1 MGNVPEGGLS
11 IDIGAPSTVGKGERV
26 PTNVDC
32 ATPAAIN
39 REIPLPIPH
48 LLTSSSRRKTS
59 KEPKNNFYY
68 RFIDYVLN
76 ERHPRN
82 DSIIV
87 QDKYGYKHLLD
98 KRYDPRVIN
107 PLFIFD
113 QHIWNNPNNFKIIPF

>member
-1 MGNVPEGGLS
+1 MRITILFILV
-11 IDIGAPSTVGKGERV
+11 I
-26 PTNVDC
+26 
-32 ATPAAIN
+32 
-39 REIPLPIPH
+39 
-48 LLTSSSRRKTS
+48 LLLIYFFRKENFSNFYILS

>member
-1 MGNVPEGGLS
+1 M
-11 IDIGAPSTVGKGERV
+11 RR
-26 PTNVDC
+26 
-32 ATPAAIN
+32 AILF
-39 REIPLPIPH
+39 ILVI
-48 LLTSSSRRKTS
+48 LLLIYFFRKENFSNFYILS

-82 DSIIV
+82 DSIVV

>member
-1 MGNVPEGGLS
+1 MRL
-11 IDIGAPSTVGKGERV
+11 I
-26 PTNVDC
+26 
-32 ATPAAIN
+32 
-39 REIPLPIPH
+39 
-48 LLTSSSRRKTS
+48 LLALLILLLILRIFRKENFSNFYILS

-76 ERHPRN
+76 ERHPKD

-107 PLFIFD
+107 PMFIFD
-113 QHIWNNPNNFKIIPF
+113 EYLWQNPNSFKVIPV

>member
-1 MGNVPEGGLS
+1 M
-11 IDIGAPSTVGKGERV
+11 RR
-26 PTNVDC
+26 
-32 ATPAAIN
+32 AILF
-39 REIPLPIPH
+39 ILVI
-48 LLTSSSRRKTS
+48 LLLIYFFRKENFSNFYILS

-76 ERHPRN
+76 EKHPRN

>member
-1 MGNVPEGGLS
+1 M
-11 IDIGAPSTVGKGERV
+11 RR
-26 PTNVDC
+26 
-32 ATPAAIN
+32 AILF
-39 REIPLPIPH
+39 ILVI
-48 LLTSSSRRKTS
+48 LLLIYFFRKENFSNFYILS

-76 ERHPRN
+76 EKHPRN

-113 QHIWNNPNNFKIIPF
+113 QHVWNNPNNFKIIPF

>member
-1 MGNVPEGGLS
+1 MRL
-11 IDIGAPSTVGKGERV
+11 I
-26 PTNVDC
+26 
-32 ATPAAIN
+32 
-39 REIPLPIPH
+39 
-48 LLTSSSRRKTS
+48 LLALLILLLILRIFRKENFSNFYILS

-76 ERHPRN
+76 ERHPKD

-107 PLFIFD
+107 PMLIFD
-113 QHIWNNPNNFKIIPF
+113 EYLWQNPNSFKVIPV